1 MLKIKLAKPHTF
13 KRVYRQNIKEIRQA
27 SLIWASA
34 MIMPDGWGLII
45 VWIAYDRESE
55 LISPFINLQI

>member
-13 KRVYRQNIKEIRQA
+13 KRVYRQNIKDIRQPT
-27 SLIWASA
+27 LIWASS
-34 MIMPDGWGLII
+34 MIIPDGWGLF
-45 VWIAYDRESE
+45 VAWIAYDKESE